1 MDEQPKTADYSQPFY
16 QYDGEGNVVGGY
28 GTTVPTLT
36 PGAPEHSMFLDSE
49 FLKSDPNIAALHKTI
64 DDDFTAASKPDTSAQ
79 GYKLPPP
86 AITLQFSDSAEA
98 KRALTV
104 AKLETE
110 HDAEHVL
117 HYIGDDIR
125 GMINEVRDQGNFDWR
140 ASKDMTD
147 EEIVALAEAR
157 GVDPV
162 AIQYLKNS
170 KQNPVSNYGIDIMSA
185 VRRRMF
191 RYDERYQSGKTV
203 AADIQNQLFALP
215 DGPIKA
221 QAMRNYSYYRAFSE
235 DSMVPQ
241 FAHAL
246 GHLVASVGEAVA
258 VDLPFGAV
266 QAIAG
271 TADESLSP
279 KYIANK
285 ELRSKAVAVVE
296 RAERLAR
303 SGLYK
308 DIAKGGIARGDS
320 AKTIE
325 KAGEFVRN
333 PEVQQVMLDL
343 QALNDDGA
351 FVPASRFSRLYSFF
365 DGGVKATQEFY
376 RMFAASSDPNSLFFN
391 LEAGMSEK
399 GGLMYSIAATAQGT
413 KRYQLARDDE
423 VLRMSHQLESNYNH
437 ANSNTDRGGIE
448 RMYMSMA
455 DAASDPATKTY
466 WLEAAKAAGE
476 LTNLGVTDRAQYV
489 LDPSVIAGG
498 AVAKAVGSMVKTTA
512 KVAFIDA
519 ALATKASS
527 LGDEILTAVRA
538 TEKGAEVLEPAVKAL
553 QDRLKLMGVVVSDN
567 EAIAIALSNN
577 AQSWEVRAALG
588 GVTSE
593 AATIRQTIGN
603 LSAGNKTLRTNV
615 QNFLSEAKTAAGKAP
630 KPKAGIARPIGGA
643 VAGGVGVAGEV
654 TGTFLDKL
662 GTLLLGATP
671 EGIPRLSLE
680 AAKAIKLGRATGYTG
695 LGGAIALGYGI
706 SEGGVEGVVSGI
718 GQFAKGA
725 ATVAAFGV
733 GAKIVAPTISK
744 YSKLIKNVSTEIASG
759 ERKGV
764 SVFMASADR
773 LDESAAVLKK
783 TDPKKALEM
792 MKDAQVLRN
801 LNKTGYEE
809 ALTQTLVVG
818 VQGASGA
825 SAGAVLAWGNS
836 RDSMSAGAGMG
847 FGGALIAGA
856 ASKLGAMLPSGVQA
870 SREMGVMATSLY
882 YINRASPEQRA
893 NFFEMFNREVGID
906 ANGRFQNKD
915 KAMRVLDAYNLMNGA
930 LGQAG
935 WELANPGA
943 MQGATVA
950 TRHANI
956 DLDALKTVA
965 GQMYPN
971 DPAMAAAYAERLVQR
986 VNTQNNQ
993 FATIAAANARLER
1006 NTKASEANL
1015 RTIESVKEG
1024 IAKAEAAGLDKRAA
1038 ELKSDLSSREAK
1050 QEVYAKERAMLE
1062 QTRDLEKSRLVD
1074 KESITKEADRQ
1085 KLEGDERTKF
1095 IEAETL
1101 RQTALLDPIRPGEL
1115 RTGTAGNQI
1124 RQIADGF
1131 YINDGNGKV
1140 MVDFTRADAL
1150 TMIHEGFEAILRDDS
1165 LKAVM
1170 PELVNFFYADP
1181 SSPSSTKRLLSDQNR
1196 QRFFDLYTSDLT
1208 PENATQYKKDLAS
1221 AEKLFKETGD
1231 YSALLPFV
1239 QEASAWWLAVLHDA
1253 YPPGYANVLGAAPTS
1268 GYQGRIFGRL
1278 FEAEKS
1284 GKFSRRPGELMK
1296 ALMETGSK
1304 TEISGVLAS
1313 EWEAFM
1319 NPEYGWLGE
1328 KSRKLIRSRL
1338 ESNGMIFED
1347 ASDGTVRGYFRQ
1359 NGETINNPI
1368 MGDLYR
1374 VISRNQSG
1382 GKRSAGIDIISN
1394 PRVPEGVKI
1403 EWIRQNGLDHML
1415 TDPSPSGEPVRIKT
1429 PEEQVDTNIRIT
1441 NSVRDT
1447 LSGVPTDQ
1455 RGMQTTP
1462 DKDGN
1467 VIFHGVPSA
1476 AEITAVKNNPDLPPV
1491 VRDNLVTAMEGLL
1504 NGKANSVMRAQYVN
1518 VRTKQKQVGTEARLV
1533 VPDET
1538 GGPVVSE
1545 KEFVPLGISFAH
1557 SQFLP
1562 GGAKVPGGGTIPT
1575 ARLLVFDIG
1584 AAKGNLNTVRNKGMF
1599 DKSGLPMKDI
1609 DGSDMTPAR
1618 FRELFPTDGDFWNA
1632 ANVYLTHLQAA
1643 GKIDATSN
1651 RPVMPAGYEPSSV
1664 KLASLMGDPTNTKL
1678 GESMRNAIR
1687 FTLGIDARKDM
1698 VLLNPAGYGKVIRDI
1713 NQTISN
1719 LRIDGLGKATR
1730 TGETFTIDNNTIG
1743 WSQANMA
1750 PSTWRALNQE
1760 GLNALRATD
1769 GWETKQAFGH
1779 PNNNFRIVEDS
1790 RTVDGS
1796 TEKRVRIYDAAT
1808 GNLIDHTATDVKSA
1822 REFVRDKMA
1831 TDSANAE
1838 VANAVAEF
1846 ARTEAARY
1854 PIVAETRTGK
1864 KVNPEMTNTIGR
1876 MAPIG
1881 GGPNGLTLEPGY
1893 AYRIVNANEV
1903 RSIFAE
1909 GVMITD
1915 PALEGQAPRS
1925 RGQTLKKMF
1934 SEFNPDKPG
1943 AGYQPGS
1950 IVVRVRRE
1958 NVPTDTKGVPVRDA
1972 DVEVMQFNGKE
1983 WVAKTTAEFLGEKVE
1998 PGLAVKEQQAY
2009 NKKKSEAIAAAAR
2022 RVIKEREIKFVKNEN
2037 ERVDVQRKWEE
2048 EAARLAASERAAEV
2062 AAATKA
2068 ERERVAAETAAE
2080 TRRRQI
2086 ENDMG
2091 KQFADKANEL
2101 SAAERFYFGDKI
2113 KLNNAITVIDK
2124 TPKGLVDLER
2134 TLSLTPQQLGV
2145 EVKKVDIV
2153 QPLPLPIYRKALVFD
2168 KRPLSKAPMDVMNAR
2183 AGMRDIAEATTL
2195 QGVKGA
2201 MQEANNYVL
2210 SNALGQ
2216 VIVSEMRARQGTNPY
2231 RVFTVY
2237 AAGTKTKL
2245 LETQSFQEALQR
2257 SLSDAYRAEAKAR
2270 AVKVPTQA
2278 EVGMALEV
2286 AGRATKGKTFAPN
2299 IIQRYR

>member
-1 MDEQPKTADYSQPFY
+1 MDEQPKLADYSQPFY

-28 GTTVPTLT
+28 GTTVPSLT
-36 PGAPEHSMFLDSE
+36 PGAPEHAMYLDSE

-64 DDDFTAASKPDTSAQ
+64 DDDFSAASKPDFSGQ
-79 GYKLPPP
+79 GYKIPP
-86 AITLQFSDSAEA
+86 AAITTQFSDSAEA
-98 KRALTV
+98 KRSLTV

-117 HYIGDDIR
+117 HYIGDDVR
-125 GMINEVRDQGNFDWR
+125 GLINQVRDQGNFSWR

-157 GVDPV
+157 GVDPSAV
-162 AIQYLKNS
+162 QYLKSS
-170 KQNPVSNYGIDIMSA
+170 KNNPVSSYGIDIMSA

-191 RYDERYQSGKTV
+191 RYDERYLSGKAV
-203 AADIQNQLFALP
+203 ASDVQNQLFALP

-235 DSMVPQ
+235 DSMIPQ

-246 GHLVASVGEAVA
+246 GHLAASAGEAVA
-258 VDLPFGAV
+258 VDLPLGAV
-266 QAIAG
+266 QSIAG

-279 KYIANK
+279 KYIADK
-285 ELRSKAVAVVE
+285 ELRAKAIATVE

-308 DIAKGGIARGDS
+308 DIAKGGLARGDTS
-320 AKTIE
+320 KTIE

-351 FVPASRFSRLYSFF
+351 FVQASRFSRLYSFF

-391 LEAGMSEK
+391 LEAGMTEK
-399 GGLMYSIAATAQGT
+399 GGLMYSIASTVQGT

-423 VLRMSHQLESNYNH
+423 VLRMAHQLESNYNH

-448 RMYMSMA
+448 RMYMTMA

-476 LTNLGVTDRAQYV
+476 MTNLGVTDRAQYV

-498 AVAKAVGSMVKTTA
+498 AVAKAVGSMAKTTA
-512 KVAFIDA
+512 KVAFIDT
-519 ALATKASS
+519 ALATKAASI
-527 LGDEILTAVRA
+527 GDEILTAVRA

-553 QDRLKLMGVVVSDN
+553 QDRLKIMGVVVSDN

-643 VAGGVGVAGEV
+643 VAGGVGVAGEF
-654 TGTFLDKL
+654 TGTFLDNL
-662 GTLLLGATP
+662 GTLLLGSTP

-706 SEGGVEGVVSGI
+706 SEGGVEGVVSGL

-733 GAKIVAPTISK
+733 GAKLVAPTIAR
-744 YSKLIKNVSTEIASG
+744 YGRLLKNVSAEIASG

-764 SVFMASADR
+764 SVFLQSADR
-773 LDESAAVLKK
+773 LDASAQVIKK

-792 MKDAQVLRN
+792 AQDAQNLRN
-801 LNKTGYEE
+801 LNKMGYEE

-882 YINRASPEQRA
+882 YVNRSSPEQRA

-906 ANGRFQNKD
+906 ANGRFKNKD

-943 MQGATVA
+943 MQGATIA

-1006 NTKASEANL
+1006 NTKASDANL
-1015 RTIESVKEG
+1015 LTIESVKEG

-1050 QEVYAKERAMLE
+1050 QQVYAKERALLE

-1085 KLEGDERTKF
+1085 KLEGDERAKF

-1231 YSALLPFV
+1231 YSSLLPFV

-1284 GKFSRRPGELMK
+1284 GKFSRRPGELMN

-1304 TEISGVLAS
+1304 TEVSGVLAS

-1382 GKRSAGIDIISN
+1382 GKRSAGLDILSN

-1403 EWIRQNGLDHML
+1403 EWIKQNGLDHML

-1429 PEEQVDTNIRIT
+1429 PEEQTATNTRIT
-1441 NSVRDT
+1441 DSVRDS
-1447 LSGVPTDQ
+1447 LGGVPADQ
-1455 RGMQTTP
+1455 RGTSTTTNP
-1462 DKDGN
+1462 SNGQ
-1467 VIFHGVPSA
+1467 VVFHGIPSP
-1476 AEITAVKNNPDLPPV
+1476 AEIAVIKNNPDLPPV
-1491 VRDNLVTAMEGLL
+1491 VRDNLVGIMEGIA
-1504 NGKANSVMRAQYVN
+1504 NGKTNAVLRAQYVN
-1518 VRTKQKQVGTEARLV
+1518 VRTRQKAVGTEARLT
-1533 VPDET
+1533 VPEET

-1545 KEFVPLGISFAH
+1545 KEFVPLGLVFGMSDM
-1557 SQFLP
+1557 LP
-1562 GGAKVPGGGTIPT
+1562 GGIKTPGGVKIPSVSV
-1575 ARLLVFDIG
+1575 LGFDMQ
-1584 AAKGNLNTVRNKGMF
+1584 AAKGNLNTVRNRGLF
-1599 DKSGLPMKDI
+1599 DKEGMIIKDAQGN
-1609 DGSDMTPAR
+1609 DLTPAR
-1618 FRELFPTDGDFWNA
+1618 FRELFPTDGDYWNA
-1632 ANVYLTHLQAA
+1632 VNVYLTHLQAA

-1651 RPVMPAGYEPSSV
+1651 RPVMPAGYEPSAV
-1664 KLASLMGDPTNTKL
+1664 KLASLVGDPTNVKL
-1678 GESMRNAIR
+1678 GESMRNTIR
-1687 FTLGIDARKDM
+1687 ATLGIDARKDM
-1698 VLLNPAGYGKVIRDI
+1698 VLINQAGYGKVMRDI

-1719 LRIDGLGKATR
+1719 FRIDGLGKVAP
-1730 TGETFTIDNNTIG
+1730 TGETFAMDSNTLG
-1743 WSQANMA
+1743 WAQANMA
-1750 PSTWRALNQE
+1750 PSTWRPLNQS
-1760 GLNALRATD
+1760 GLEALRATD
-1769 GWETKQAFGH
+1769 GWNTTQAIGH

-1790 RTVDGS
+1790 RTVDGN

-1808 GNLIDHTATDVKSA
+1808 GNLIDHTAKDVKSA

-1831 TDSANAE
+1831 TDAANAE

-1846 ARTEAARY
+1846 ARDEVARDEAAAQAK
-1854 PIVAETRTGK
+1854 PTPVTRADR
-1864 KVNPEMTNTIGR
+1864 PE
-1876 MAPIG
+1876 
-1881 GGPNGLTLEPGY
+1881 
-1893 AYRIVNANEV
+1893 
-1903 RSIFAE
+1903 
-1909 GVMITD
+1909 
-1915 PALEGQAPRS
+1915 
-1925 RGQTLKKMF
+1925 
-1934 SEFNPDKPG
+1934 
-1943 AGYQPGS
+1943 
-1950 IVVRVRRE
+1950 
-1958 NVPTDTKGVPVRDA
+1958 PT
-1972 DVEVMQFNGKE
+1972 
-1983 WVAKTTAEFLGEKVE
+1983 
-1998 PGLAVKEQQAY
+1998 PGLALREEQARNQARAE
-2009 NKKKSEAIAAAAR
+2009 KVAAAAR
-2022 RVIKEREIKFVKNEN
+2022 RIIKDRDIKFVKNEN

-2062 AAATKA
+2062 AAATKT

-2086 ENDMG
+2086 ENEMG
-2091 KQFADKANEL
+2091 KQFADKAGEF

-2231 RVFTVY
+2231 RMFTVY

-2245 LETQSFQEALQR
+2245 LETESFQKALQA

-2278 EVGMALEV
+2278 EVGMAFEV
-2286 AGRATKGKTFAPN
+2286 ASRATKGKTLAPN
-2299 IIQRYR
+2299 IIQRYK

>member
-1 MDEQPKTADYSQPFY
+1 MY
-16 QYDGEGNVVGGY
+16 
-28 GTTVPTLT
+28 
-36 PGAPEHSMFLDSE
+36 LDSE
-49 FLKSDPNIAALHKTI
+49 FLRSDPNIAALHKAI
-64 DDDFTAASKPDTSAQ
+64 DDDFAAASKPKYSAR
-79 GYKLPPP
+79 GYDVPP
-86 AITLQFSDSAEA
+86 AAITTQFSDSAEA
-98 KRALTV
+98 KRAMTV

-125 GMINEVRDQGNFDWR
+125 GLINQVRDNGNFDWR

-147 EEIVALAEAR
+147 EEIIALAEAR

-162 AIQYLKNS
+162 AINYLKNS
-170 KQNPVSNYGIDIMSA
+170 KKNPVANYGIDIMSA

-191 RYDERYQSGKTV
+191 RYDERYLSGKAIASDV
-203 AADIQNQLFALP
+203 QNQLFALP

-246 GHLVASVGEAVA
+246 GHLVASIGESVAKDLPVGVFEAV
-258 VDLPFGAV
+258 
-266 QAIAG
+266 AG

-285 ELRSKAVAVVE
+285 ELRSKAIAVVE

-303 SGLYK
+303 TGLYK
-308 DIAKGGIARGDS
+308 DIAQGGIARGDS
-320 AKTIE
+320 SKVIQ
-325 KAGEFVRN
+325 KAGEFVSN

-351 FVPASRFSRLYSFF
+351 FVPASRFSRIFSFF

-391 LEAGMSEK
+391 LEAGMSEQ
-399 GGLMYSIAATAQGT
+399 GGLMYAIRSTAQGT

-423 VLRMSHQLESNYNH
+423 VLRMAHQLESNYNH
-437 ANSNTDRGGIE
+437 ANSNTDKGGVE
-448 RMYMSMA
+448 RMYLTMA
-455 DAASDPATKTY
+455 DAASDEATKTY
-466 WLEAAKAAGE
+466 WREAAKAAGE

-489 LDPSVIAGG
+489 LDPTVIAGG
-498 AVAKAVGSMVKTTA
+498 AAAKAAIGMVKPAA
-512 KVAFIDA
+512 KVAFIDS
-519 ALATKASS
+519 ALAARASA
-527 LGDEILTAVRA
+527 LGDDILKAAAA
-538 TEKGAEVLEPAVKAL
+538 TEKGAATIEPAVRAL
-553 QDRLKLMGVVVSDN
+553 QDRLKLFGVVVSDN
-567 EAIAIALSNN
+567 EAIALALSNN

-615 QNFLSEAKTAAGKAP
+615 QSFLSDAKTAAGKVP

-643 VAGGVGVAGEV
+643 VAKGAGV
-654 TGTFLDKL
+654 TGEFTGNFLDNL
-662 GTLLLGATP
+662 GELLLGSTP
-671 EGIPRLSLE
+671 EGVERMSLE
-680 AAKAIKLGRATGYTG
+680 GMKAIRLGRMAAGATG
-695 LGGAIALGYGI
+695 GGVVAVGYGLYEDGP
-706 SEGGVEGVVSGI
+706 EGLIAAG
-718 GQFAKGA
+718 GQFVKGA
-725 ATVAAFGV
+725 AIATGFGV
-733 GAKIVAPTISK
+733 GAKIVGPVLARNGR
-744 YSKLIKNVSTEIASG
+744 LLKNVSSEISSG

-764 SVFMASADR
+764 SAFLQAADR
-773 LDESAAVLKK
+773 LDASAQVIKK
-783 TDPKKALEM
+783 SDPKKALQM
-792 MKDAQVLRN
+792 AQDAQHLRN
-801 LNKTGYEE
+801 LNTMGYEE

-825 SAGAVLAWGNS
+825 SAGAILAWANS

-893 NFFEMFNREVGID
+893 NFFEMFNREVGVD
-906 ANGRFQNKD
+906 ANGKFKNKD
-915 KAMRVLDAYNLMNGA
+915 KAMRILDAYNLMNGA

-935 WELANPGA
+935 FELANPGA
-943 MQGATVA
+943 MQGATIA

-956 DLDALKTVA
+956 DMDALKTVA

-971 DPAMAAAYAERLVQR
+971 DPKMAAAYAERLVER

-993 FATIAAANARLER
+993 FATIAAANARLEN
-1006 NTKASEANL
+1006 NTKVSEANL
-1015 RTIESVKEG
+1015 RTIESIKEG

-1038 ELKSDLSSREAK
+1038 ELKSDLSAREAK
-1050 QEVYAKERAMLE
+1050 QQVYAKERAVLE
-1062 QTRDLEKSRLVD
+1062 QARDLEKSRLVD
-1074 KESITKEADRQ
+1074 KEAVAKEADRQ
-1085 KLEGDERTKF
+1085 GLQGDERAKF

-1165 LKAVM
+1165 LKAIM

-1181 SSPSSTKRLLSDQNR
+1181 TSPLSTKRLLSDQNR
-1196 QRFFDLYTSDLT
+1196 QRFFDLYASDLT
-1208 PENATQYKKDLAS
+1208 PENAAQYKKDLAS

-1268 GYQGRIFGRL
+1268 GYQGRIFGRI

-1284 GKFSRRPGELMK
+1284 GKHSRRPGELMK
-1296 ALMETGSK
+1296 ALLETGTK

-1374 VISRNQSG
+1374 VIARNQGGVSG
-1382 GKRSAGIDIISN
+1382 VRRSTMDIISD

-1403 EWIRQNGLDHML
+1403 EWIKQNGLDHML
-1415 TDPSPSGEPVRIKT
+1415 TDPATPGEPVRIKT
-1429 PEEQVDTNIRIT
+1429 PEEQTATNTRIT
-1441 NSVRDT
+1441 ESVRDS
-1447 LSGVPTDQ
+1447 LGSVPADQ
-1455 RGMQTTP
+1455 RGTTTTTNP
-1462 DKDGN
+1462 SNGQ
-1467 VIFHGVPSA
+1467 VIFHGVPSP
-1476 AEITAVKNNPDLPPV
+1476 AEVAVIKNNPDIPPV
-1491 VRDNLVTAMEGLL
+1491 VRDNLVGIMEGIM
-1504 NGKANSVMRAQYVN
+1504 NGKTNAVLRAQYVN
-1518 VRTKQKQVGTEARLV
+1518 VSTKQKGVGTEARLT
-1533 VPDET
+1533 VPEET

-1545 KEFVPLGISFAH
+1545 KQFVPLGLVFGVSDM
-1557 SQFLP
+1557 LP
-1562 GGAKVPGGGTIPT
+1562 GGVKTPGGVKIPSVSV
-1575 ARLLVFDIG
+1575 LSFDVL
-1584 AAKGNLNTVRNKGMF
+1584 AAKGNLNTVRNRGLF
-1599 DKSGLPMKDI
+1599 DKEGMIIKDAQGNDI
-1609 DGSDMTPAR
+1609 TPAR
-1618 FRELFPTDGDFWNA
+1618 FREMFPTDGDYWNA
-1632 ANVYLTHLQAA
+1632 VNVYLTHLQAA
-1643 GKIDATSN
+1643 GKIDPTSN
-1651 RPVMPAGYEPSSV
+1651 RPVMPAGYEPSAV
-1664 KLASLMGDPTNTKL
+1664 KLAALVGDPTNIKL

-1687 FTLGIDARKDM
+1687 ATLGIDARKGM
-1698 VLLNPAGYGKVIRDI
+1698 TLINPAGYGKVMRDI
-1713 NQTISN
+1713 NQTISSF
-1719 LRIDGLGKATR
+1719 RIDGLGKVSM
-1730 TGETFTIDNNTIG
+1730 TGETFSMDSNTLA
-1743 WSQANMA
+1743 WAQANLA
-1750 PSTWRALNQE
+1750 PSTWRALNQD

-1769 GWETKQAFGH
+1769 GWNTTQAFGH

-1790 RTVDGS
+1790 RTVDGK

-1808 GNLIDHTATDVKSA
+1808 GSLLEHNATDVKSA

-1838 VANAVAEF
+1838 IAAAAAEL

-1854 PIVAETRTGK
+1854 PIITETRTGK
-1864 KVNPEMTNTIGR
+1864 KVNPEMTNTVGP

-1881 GGPNGLTLEPGY
+1881 GGQNALTLEPGY
-1893 AYRIVNANEV
+1893 AYRIVSANEV
-1903 RSIFAE
+1903 RSIFTE
-1909 GVMITD
+1909 GMMITD

-1934 SEFNPDKPG
+1934 SELNPNKPD
-1943 AGYQPGS
+1943 AGFRPGS

-1958 NVPTDTKGVPVRDA
+1958 NVPTDTKGIPVRDA
-1972 DVEVMQFNGKE
+1972 DVQVMQFDGEK
-1983 WVAKTTAEFLGEKVE
+1983 WVAKTTAEFLGEKVK

-2009 NKKKSEAIAAAAR
+2009 NQKKAEAIAAAAR
-2022 RVIKEREIKFVKNEN
+2022 RIIKERDIKFVKNEN
-2037 ERVDVQRKWEE
+2037 ERVDVQRQWEE
-2048 EAARLAASERAAEV
+2048 EAARLASDERAAEAGRRAKLDKDIAEV
-2062 AAATKA
+2062 QEAAAA
-2068 ERERVAAETAAE
+2068 
-2080 TRRRQI
+2080 RRREI

-2091 KQFADKANEL
+2091 RQFADKANEF
-2101 SAAERFYFGDKI
+2101 SAAERFYFGDKV

-2145 EVKKVDIV
+2145 EVRTASVV
-2153 QPLPLPIYRKALVFD
+2153 QPLPLPIYRQALVFD

-2183 AGMRDIAEATTL
+2183 SGMRDIAEATTL

-2216 VIVSEMRARQGTNPY
+2216 VIVSEMRSRQGANPY

-2237 AAGTKTKL
+2237 SAGTKTKL
-2245 LETQSFQEALQR
+2245 IETESFQEALQK
-2257 SLSDAYRAEAKAR
+2257 SLSDAYRLEAKAR

-2278 EVGMALEV
+2278 EVGMAFEV
-2286 AGRATKGKTFAPN
+2286 ASRATKGKTLPPN
-2299 IIQRYR
+2299 IIQRYK